1 MASNVSVSGSLGVVF
16 FTRLMA
22 GRVLVAKAA
31 KEVAKKTAGSTGR
44 RRRVLRAPLKIS
56 EEAADQIK
64 EILSSREDAFG
75 VRLGVRTRKC
85 HQACKHS
92 DPFSVSDDVPPPQ
105 DLCTIHFVLLVMF
118 FYGEHPSLSLFNF
131 FMTRP

>member
-1 MASNVSVSGSLGVVF
+1 
-16 FTRLMA
+16 MA

-85 HQACKHS
+85 HQACKYRDH
-92 DPFSVSDDVPPPQ
+92 FSVSDDVPPPQ
-105 DLCTIHFVLLVMF
+105 DLCSIHSVLLVIF
-118 FYGEHPSLSLFNF
+118 FRGEQPFLPLFNSV
-131 FMTRP
+131 MTCP